1 MLEINVAVALNKR
14 MMTVYCKTSFDI
26 LKLLKV
32 ERAKKEKKKK
42 KNFNIVSL
50 GHLFMLEIKLD
61 LIKQKLKHSCP
72 FFYISNCCISFCF
85 ARQVK
90 VKLQLQQLWE

>member
-26 LKLLKV
+26 SKLLKV

-42 KNFNIVSL
+42 KEFQYRFSWTSIHVRNQIRFNQT
-50 GHLFMLEIKLD
+50 ET
-61 LIKQKLKHSCP
+61 
-72 FFYISNCCISFCF
+72 
-85 ARQVK
+85 
-90 VKLQLQQLWE
+90 

>member
-26 LKLLKV
+26 LKSLKV

-42 KNFNIVSL
+42 EFQYRCSWTSIHVRNQIRFNQT
-50 GHLFMLEIKLD
+50 ET
-61 LIKQKLKHSCP
+61 
-72 FFYISNCCISFCF
+72 
-85 ARQVK
+85 
-90 VKLQLQQLWE
+90 

>member
-26 LKLLKV
+26 SKLLKV

-42 KNFNIVSL
+42 ELQYRFSWTSIHVRNQIRFNQT
-50 GHLFMLEIKLD
+50 ET
-61 LIKQKLKHSCP
+61 
-72 FFYISNCCISFCF
+72 
-85 ARQVK
+85 
-90 VKLQLQQLWE
+90 

>member
-14 MMTVYCKTSFDI
+14 MMTVYCKTCFDI

-42 KNFNIVSL
+42 R
-50 GHLFMLEIKLD
+50 
-61 LIKQKLKHSCP
+61 
-72 FFYISNCCISFCF
+72 ISISFPLDIYSC
-85 ARQVK
+85 
-90 VKLQLQQLWE
+90 